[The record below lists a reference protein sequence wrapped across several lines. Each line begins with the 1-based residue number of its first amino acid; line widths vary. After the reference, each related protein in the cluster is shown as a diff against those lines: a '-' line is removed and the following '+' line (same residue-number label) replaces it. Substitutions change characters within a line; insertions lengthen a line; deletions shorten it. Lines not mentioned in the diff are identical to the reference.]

1 MQRRA
6 TPGLLRQAGG
16 LSECPTGGKTMSGTA
31 TQSHHQHRAIV
42 VGGSLGGLF
51 AGNLLRTAGWDVEV
65 YERSAHD
72 LDSRGGGIVLQPE
85 VVEALRQSGCEL
97 PLSELGVRSEYRSVF
112 RPDGSIRSHSHMPQV
127 QTSWSLI
134 YTTLRDAF
142 GPEHYHR
149 GQVLTNVD
157 QHVPGLVSATFESGR
172 EAQAQLLI
180 GADGGSS
187 TVRRLLWPDSQPTYS
202 GYVAWR
208 GLLPEHAVPA
218 GVREEMS
225 GRFSF
230 ANHQGSHILGYLV
243 PGADNDLRPG
253 HRLYNWVWYRVA
265 PLDIL
270 ARIMTD
276 ADGHEREYSVPEGRL
291 AAAWRDDLYEQA
303 DSLLPPQFRAIVQ
316 ATPQPFVQ
324 AIRDLAV
331 DHMVDRRVL
340 LLGDAAAIPRPHT
353 AASTSKAA
361 THALALCAALR
372 AFPNDLDQAL
382 RSWEPAQLALGRRLR
397 VQGMEIGNHL
407 LFNQAPGA

>member
-1 MQRRA
+1 
-6 TPGLLRQAGG
+6 
-16 LSECPTGGKTMSGTA
+16 MSGTA
-31 TQSHHQHRAIV
+31 SPSHHQRRALVI
-42 VGGSLGGLF
+42 GGSLGGLF
-51 AGNLLRTAGWDVEV
+51 AGNLLRTAGWDVDV
-65 YERSAHD
+65 YERSAQD

-97 PLSELGVRSEYRSVF
+97 SLSELGVRSEYRTVF

-149 GQVLTNVD
+149 GQTLANID
-157 QHVPGLVSATFESGR
+157 QTKPGLVSAVFDSGHA
-172 EAQAQLLI
+172 AQAQLLI

-187 TVRRLLWPDSQPTYS
+187 TVRRLLWPDSQPTYA

-208 GLLPEHAVPA
+208 GLVPEHAVPA
-218 GVREEMS
+218 GVREEMF
-225 GRFSF
+225 GTFSF

-270 ARIMTD
+270 PRIMTD
-276 ADGHEREYSVPEGRL
+276 ADGHERGFSVPEGRL
-291 AAAWRDDLYEQA
+291 APAWRDDLFEQA
-303 DSLLPPQFRAIVQ
+303 DALLPPQFRAIVQ
-316 ATPQPFVQ
+316 ATRHPFVQ

-361 THALALCAALR
+361 TNALALGSALR
-372 AFPNDLDQAL
+372 AFPNDIDRAL
-382 RSWEPAQLALGRRLR
+382 RNWEHAQVALGRRLR
-397 VQGMEIGNHL
+397 IQGTEIGNHL
-407 LFNQAPGA
+407 LFNQAPSA